1 VREDDAQAVARRF
14 VLEALKQQR
23 EEQRHA
29 EDWATRGKK
38 CPIQRPM
45 RDRW

>member
-14 VLEALKQQR
+14 VLDALKRQR

-29 EDWATRGKK
+29 EDWATRGK
-38 CPIQRPM
+38 QRPM